1 MPYLEVFAKYFDF
14 SGRAKRTEYWLFHL
28 IHAVVSVVLLILGVT
43 VGWVFFV
50 LLGIYYLASIIPSLA
65 VLVRR
70 LHDTGRSGWWILIG
84 FVPFGGFVLFIFTL
98 MGSDG
103 PNYYGPE
110 PD

>member
-14 SGRAKRTEYWLFHL
+14 SGRAKRTEYWSFYL
-28 IHAVVSVVLLILGVT
+28 IHAIVFAVLFSLGAT

-50 LLGIYYLASIIPSLA
+50 LFGIYYLATIIPSVA

-70 LHDTGRSGWWILIG
+70 LHDTGRSGWWVLIG
-84 FVPFGGFVLFIFTL
+84 FVPFGGIVLLIFTL

-103 PNYYGPE
+103 PNDYGPE